1 VRKSKH
7 PRLTFRQAQ
16 KDYAL
21 LNSGL
26 GAFKASLDTG
36 HGGTYSGTNGGKA
49 GKAAVAYLEWQF
61 RGDAKSKA
69 ILLEPTSA
77 GSLVSDKWTVDFKNW
92 S

>member
-1 VRKSKH
+1 
-7 PRLTFRQAQ
+7 
-16 KDYAL
+16 
-21 LNSGL
+21 
-26 GAFKASLDTG
+26 
-36 HGGTYSGTNGGKA
+36 
-49 GKAAVAYLEWQF
+49 VAYLEWQF